1 MFKSV
6 LRSSILVT
14 SLLFITGC
22 VNGGNDALVQ
32 ENDRVQTTKQHLE
45 VAADMQKNVTTQ
57 NTLEATIASLAAQML
72 QNKKMDTN
80 KPVLI
85 TSFVKLDEFK
95 KTTEFGRVIS
105 ESLINELSNRGFN
118 IIEFRGQMAVS
129 INDEGEYFISRKPH
143 ELKNKIPN
151 TYVVVGTY
159 SRQAGKTWYGVK
171 PVRLTSNL
179 PANSLKPYTRFTQVK
194 CWLTTARL
202 RSTGRKTWTMPPSP
216 NSNANSARWA
226 TSTSSSL
233 WLVSTPCGTTCSTWH
248 KTTSHAACRP
258 MLKRCKS
265 QNSQHATVAIPSYR
279 TSKKWAL
286 ATSTM

>member
-45 VAADMQKNVTTQ
+45 VAADNQKYVTTQ
-57 NTLEATIASLAAQML
+57 NTLDATISSLAAQMM

-85 TSFVKLDEFK
+85 TSFVRLDQFK

-159 SRQAGKTWYGVK
+159 SRQAGKIMLNARVIDNITGK
-171 PVRLTSNL
+171 IITS
-179 PANSLKPYTRFTQVK
+179 A
-194 CWLTTARL
+194 
-202 RSTGRKTWTMPPSP
+202 RSTYEHGVMNDCILFRDCAP
-216 NSNANSARWA
+216 AR
-226 TSTSSSL
+226 
-233 WLVSTPCGTTCSTWH
+233 
-248 KTTSHAACRP
+248 
-258 MLKRCKS
+258 
-265 QNSQHATVAIPSYR
+265 TVNIVKER
-279 TSKKWAL
+279 
-286 ATSTM
+286 

>member
-1 MFKSV
+1 MFKRV
-6 LRSSILVT
+6 LTSSILAA

-22 VNGGNDALVQ
+22 VYSGDDAVSQ

-45 VAADMQKNVTTQ
+45 VAADNQKYVTTQ
-57 NTLEATIASLAAQML
+57 NTLDATISSLAAQMM

-85 TSFVKLDEFK
+85 TSFVRLDQFK

-143 ELKNKIPN
+143 EIKGSIPN

-159 SRQAGKTWYGVK
+159 SRQAGRIMLNARVIDNITGKII
-171 PVRLTSNL
+171 TS
-179 PANSLKPYTRFTQVK
+179 A
-194 CWLTTARL
+194 
-202 RSTGRKTWTMPPSP
+202 RSTYAHGV
-216 NSNANSARWA
+216 ANDCMMFGDCAPAR
-226 TSTSSSL
+226 TINI
-233 WLVSTPCGTTCSTWH
+233 V
-248 KTTSHAACRP
+248 KER
-258 MLKRCKS
+258 
-265 QNSQHATVAIPSYR
+265 
-279 TSKKWAL
+279 
-286 ATSTM
+286 

>member
-6 LRSSILVT
+6 LTSSILAA

-22 VNGGNDALVQ
+22 VYSGNDAISQ

-45 VAADMQKNVTTQ
+45 VAADMQKYVTTQ
-57 NTLEATIASLAAQML
+57 NTLEATIASLAAQMM

-85 TSFVKLDEFK
+85 TSFVRLDEFK

-129 INDEGEYFISRKPH
+129 INDEGEYFISRKPY
-143 ELKNKIPN
+143 EIKGSIPN

-159 SRQAGKTWYGVK
+159 SRQPGKIMLNARVIDNITGK
-171 PVRLTSNL
+171 IITS
-179 PANSLKPYTRFTQVK
+179 A
-194 CWLTTARL
+194 
-202 RSTGRKTWTMPPSP
+202 RSTYAHGV
-216 NSNANSARWA
+216 ANDCMMFRDCAPAR
-226 TSTSSSL
+226 TINI
-233 WLVSTPCGTTCSTWH
+233 V
-248 KTTSHAACRP
+248 KER
-258 MLKRCKS
+258 
-265 QNSQHATVAIPSYR
+265 
-279 TSKKWAL
+279 
-286 ATSTM
+286 

>member
-159 SRQAGKTWYGVK
+159 SRQAGNIMLNARVIDNITGKII
-171 PVRLTSNL
+171 TS
-179 PANSLKPYTRFTQVK
+179 A
-194 CWLTTARL
+194 
-202 RSTGRKTWTMPPSP
+202 RSTYEHGVMNDCILFRDCAP
-216 NSNANSARWA
+216 AR
-226 TSTSSSL
+226 
-233 WLVSTPCGTTCSTWH
+233 
-248 KTTSHAACRP
+248 
-258 MLKRCKS
+258 
-265 QNSQHATVAIPSYR
+265 TVNIVKER
-279 TSKKWAL
+279 
-286 ATSTM
+286 